1 MNEEKIMQEEAKL
14 YEKLLNKVED
24 RSSTDYKRL
33 YRKLYYIRNKAEI
46 KQYQK
51 IYYRNNKNKKRME
64 FAPPLTGNICDGF
77 KITREPITIVF
88 E

>member
-1 MNEEKIMQEEAKL
+1 MLEEEKL
-14 YEKLLNKVED
+14 YEKLLSKVDD

-46 KQYQK
+46 KEYQK
-51 IYYRNNKNKKRME
+51 IYYRNNKIKKRVE
-64 FAPPLTGNICDGF
+64 FAPPLTGKICEGF
-77 KITREPITIVF
+77 KISHKPIIIVF